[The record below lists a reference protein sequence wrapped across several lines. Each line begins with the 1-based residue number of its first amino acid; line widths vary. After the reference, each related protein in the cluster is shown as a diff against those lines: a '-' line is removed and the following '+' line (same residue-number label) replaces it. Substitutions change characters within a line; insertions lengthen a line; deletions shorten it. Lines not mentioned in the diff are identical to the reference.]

1 MHNIGPDCTVTKNK
15 LDEFFLEIREFRN
28 KFRKEAPFT
37 HDGPVDEAYASMD
50 GFIVELKELQVNID
64 HFSEL
69 EELFEHWPVG

>member
-1 MHNIGPDCTVTKNK
+1 MAI
-15 LDEFFLEIREFRN
+15 DEFFLEIREFRN